1 MIVGREW
8 TLIHADKNALNP
20 SYLEDASGYRGSAD
34 EVFVPDSEDELQG
47 VLRRALATNTPV
59 TIAGAGTG
67 LTGARV
73 PLGGWVISMERFRKV
88 EIEHRRAV
96 VGPGLLL
103 KELQSAAAPSG
114 QFYAPD
120 PTEHSASLGGTIAT
134 NASGSRSFRC
144 GDTRRHVL
152 GLRVALIDGSVRE
165 IRRGDKIDFPV
176 PAIPRPETTKH
187 TAGYFL
193 QPDMDWVDLFI
204 GSEGTLGIVTEAAVR
219 LVKMPRDLLAGV
231 IFFPADGLALE
242 AVEQWR
248 SVSRLRM
255 LEYLD
260 AGSLRLLRKKYSD
273 VPGNAAA
280 ALLVEQEILTESD
293 VDDWEPRLENS
304 GALVERSWFAAGDHD
319 RERFRQFRHSLP
331 EAVNTTVRQRSLLKM
346 GTDFAVP
353 LARNR
358 EMMAF
363 YRHRLEETFPDQY
376 VIFGHIGD
384 AHVHV
389 NVLPKDGEESERAK
403 ALITELAAKVVSLG
417 GTVSAEHGLGKRKI
431 DLLGIQYT
439 PAQIEMMKAVKR
451 RFDPKWLL
459 GQGTLFRI

>member
-1 MIVGREW
+1 
-8 TLIHADKNALNP
+8 LNP
-20 SYLEDASGYRGSAD
+20 SYLEDASGYLGSAD
-34 EVFVPDSEDELQG
+34 EVFVPDSEDELQA

-67 LTGARV
+67 VTGARV
-73 PLGGWVISMERFRKV
+73 PLGGWVVSLERFRKV

-103 KELQSAAAPSG
+103 KELQAASVPTG

-120 PTEHSASLGGTIAT
+120 PTEYSASLGGTIAT

-152 GLRVALIDGSVRE
+152 GLRVALIDGTVRE
-165 IRRGDKIDFPV
+165 FRRGEKVDFPV

-187 TAGYFL
+187 TAGFLL

-204 GSEGTLGIVTEAAVR
+204 GSEGTLGVVTEAAVR
-219 LVKMPRDLLAGV
+219 LVKMPRELLAGV

-248 SVSRLRM
+248 SVRRLRM

-260 AGSLRLLRKKYSD
+260 AGSLRLLAKKYPD
-273 VPGNAAA
+273 VPGKAAA
-280 ALLVEQEILTESD
+280 ALLIEQEILTESD
-293 VDDWEPRLENS
+293 MDDWEPRLETS
-304 GALVERSWFAAGDHD
+304 GALVETSWFAAGDQD

-331 EAVNTTVRQRSLLKM
+331 EAVNTTVRQRGLLKM

-353 LARNR
+353 LARNK

-363 YRHRLEETFPDQY
+363 YRCRLEETFPDQY

-403 ALITELAAKVVSLG
+403 ALITELAQKVVSFG

-431 DLLGIQYT
+431 DLLEIQYT

-451 RFDPKWLL
+451 RLDPKWLL
-459 GQGTLFRI
+459 GQGTLFRM